1 MSEHSHIGC
10 VRTVPIFRDLPHET
24 LLRLSEAVR
33 PREFGRGELIAS
45 AGDSID
51 NIMIVAAGKLRMVH
65 VSPSGREQIVRE
77 VGPGEFIGELGLA
90 MSARYDGDV
99 VAAEET
105 LACVLPISAVREAIS
120 SSPEAAMRLIEA
132 LVRRLARA
140 EQVVGDLGARDVSQ
154 RLAAELVRAA
164 RGACGCSGCSGKG
177 GSNVVVL
184 PGPWSEMAARLGTTP
199 ESLSRRLRAL
209 EEEGL
214 IARPAGGEAE
224 LERDGSRRVV
234 ILDIERLEEIAG
246 L

>member
-1 MSEHSHIGC
+1 M
-10 VRTVPIFRDLPHET
+10 PIFRDLPHET

-132 LVRRLARA
+132 LVRRLAGRSRWWGSGRPRRGA
-140 EQVVGDLGARDVSQ
+140 SGWRLSWFGRRGARAVP
-154 RLAAELVRAA
+154 
-164 RGACGCSGCSGKG
+164 GCSGKG